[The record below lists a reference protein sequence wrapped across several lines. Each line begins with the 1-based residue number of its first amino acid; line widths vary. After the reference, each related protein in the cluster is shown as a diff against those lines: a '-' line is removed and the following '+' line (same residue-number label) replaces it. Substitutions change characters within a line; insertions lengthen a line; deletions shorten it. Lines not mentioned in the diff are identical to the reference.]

1 MKGVYNMAI
10 FDNFPYTNFHE
21 LNADWIIGVV
31 KNVDQSQKDIDS
43 KIQAETDRATAK
55 ENEIDTKLNTFT
67 QQQLQENTAINER
80 IVAETARAQNQEEIL
95 LKRIGT
101 EQSRATA
108 AETANADAITEETNQ
123 RIAQDSA
130 LQKTIGANTSKIN
143 ITNTHLNT
151 LFCGLDV
158 VNIDVTDVDY
168 IKMQAGKTVKLNVA
182 SLPNTSCFI
191 KAPTE
196 EVTEI
201 KEARLII
208 DFYNSEI
215 TGKSFGISGFTRKCF
230 STDVYK
236 QASNTY
242 AIYNARYIPGEGW
255 VLYRI
260 DSMYHV

>member
-1 MKGVYNMAI
+1 MAI

-31 KNVDQSQKDIDS
+31 KNVDKSQQDIDQ

-55 ENEIDTKLNTFT
+55 ENEIETKVNTLTQRQTQDTLS
-67 QQQLQENTAINER
+67 LNER
-80 IVAETARAQNQEEIL
+80 ITAETARAQNEEEKL

-123 RIAQDSA
+123 RTMQDGV
-130 LQKTIGANTSKIN
+130 LQRLIGQNTSKIN
-143 ITNTHLNT
+143 IINTHLDT
-151 LFCGLDV
+151 LFCGLGV
-158 VNIDVTDVDY
+158 ENIDVTDVDY
-168 IKMQAGKTVKLNVA
+168 IKMKAGKTVKLNVA
-182 SLPNTSCFI
+182 SLPSAQPYI
-191 KAPTE
+191 IAPTE

-201 KEARLII
+201 TEARLII
-208 DFYNSEI
+208 DLYNS
-215 TGKSFGISGFTRKCF
+215 GKDGVSFGIDGFTRKIF
-230 STDVYK
+230 SGANYSQSK
-236 QASNTY
+236 NTY

>member
-1 MKGVYNMAI
+1 MAI

-55 ENEIDTKLNTFT
+55 ENEIDTKLNHFT

-80 IVAETARAQNQEEIL
+80 IVSETARAQNEEEKL

-123 RIAQDSA
+123 RIVQDSA
-130 LQKTIGANTSKIN
+130 LQKTIGANGSKIN
-143 ITNTHLNT
+143 IVNTHLDT

-182 SLPNTSCFI
+182 SLPSVQAYI

-208 DFYNSEI
+208 DLYNS
-215 TGKSFGISGFTRKCF
+215 GKDNGVRFGIEGFTRTSVKGANY
-230 STDVYK
+230 T
-236 QASNTY
+236 QPNNTY
-242 AIYNARYIPGEGW
+242 VIYNARYIPGEGW

>member
-1 MKGVYNMAI
+1 MAI

-55 ENEIDTKLNTFT
+55 ENEIETKVNTLT
-67 QQQLQENTAINER
+67 QRQSQDNLAVNER
-80 IVAETARAQNQEEIL
+80 ITAETARAQNEEEKL
-95 LKRIGT
+95 LKRIGS

-123 RIAQDSA
+123 RTMQDGVLQRLIGQNKSAITIA
-130 LQKTIGANTSKIN
+130 
-143 ITNTHLNT
+143 NTHLDT

-182 SLPNTSCFI
+182 SLTNVSPFI

-201 KEARLII
+201 TEARLII
-208 DFYNSEI
+208 DLYNS
-215 TGKSFGISGFTRKCF
+215 GKDGVQFGIEGFTRKIF
-230 STDVYK
+230 TNANYTQSK
-236 QASNTY
+236 NTY

>member
-1 MKGVYNMAI
+1 MAI

-55 ENEIDTKLNTFT
+55 ENEIETNLNHFT

-80 IVAETARAQNQEEIL
+80 IVAETTRAQSVEEM
-95 LKRIGT
+95 LKKQIASEKT
-101 EQSRATA
+101 RAEA
-108 AETANADAITEETNQ
+108 AETTNADAITEETNQ
-123 RIAQDSA
+123 RTMQDGV
-130 LQKTIGANTSKIN
+130 LQRAIGQNTSKIN
-143 ITNTHLNT
+143 IINTHLDT

-182 SLPNTSCFI
+182 SLPNVLCLI

-208 DFYNSEI
+208 DLYNS
-215 TGKSFGISGFTRKCF
+215 GKDGVQFGIEGFTRKIF
-230 STDVYK
+230 TGANYSQSK
-236 QASNTY
+236 NTY

>member
-1 MKGVYNMAI
+1 MAI

-31 KNVDQSQKDIDS
+31 KNVDQSQKDIDG

-55 ENEIDTKLNTFT
+55 ENEIETNLNHFT

-80 IVAETARAQNQEEIL
+80 IVAETTRAQSFEEM
-95 LKRIGT
+95 LKKQIAAEKG
-101 EQSRATA
+101 RAEA

-123 RIAQDSA
+123 RIMQDGT
-130 LQKTIGANTSKIN
+130 LQRLIGQNTSKIN
-143 ITNTHLNT
+143 IANTHLDT
-151 LFCGLDV
+151 LFCGLGV
-158 VNIDVTDVDY
+158 ENIDVTDVDY
-168 IKMQAGKTVKLNVA
+168 IKMRAGKTVKLNVA
-182 SLPNTSCFI
+182 SLPSSQPYI
-191 KAPTE
+191 IAPTE

-208 DFYNSEI
+208 DLYNS
-215 TGKSFGISGFTRKCF
+215 GKDNGVKFGMDGFTRTSVKGANY
-230 STDVYK
+230 T
-236 QASNTY
+236 QTNNTY

>member
-1 MKGVYNMAI
+1 MAI

-55 ENEIDTKLNTFT
+55 ENEIETNLNHFT

-80 IVAETARAQNQEEIL
+80 IVAETARAQNEEEKL

-108 AETANADAITEETNQ
+108 AETANADAITEETNNRIMQDGVLQ
-123 RIAQDSA
+123 RA
-130 LQKTIGANTSKIN
+130 IGQNTSKIN
-143 ITNTHLNT
+143 IINTHLDT

-182 SLPNTSCFI
+182 SLPNSQTFI

-208 DFYNSEI
+208 DLYNS
-215 TGKSFGISGFTRKCF
+215 GKESAQFHVEGFTRTSLRSAIYTQSK
-230 STDVYK
+230 D
-236 QASNTY
+236 TY

-260 DSMYHV
+260 DSLYHV

>member
-1 MKGVYNMAI
+1 MAI

-55 ENEIDTKLNTFT
+55 ENEIETNLNHFT

-80 IVAETARAQNQEEIL
+80 IVAETARAQNEEEKL
-95 LKRIGT
+95 LKRIGS

-123 RIAQDSA
+123 RTMQDGV
-130 LQKTIGANTSKIN
+130 LQRAIGQNTSKIN
-143 ITNTHLNT
+143 IANTHLDT
-151 LFCGLDV
+151 LFCGLGV

-168 IKMQAGKTVKLNVA
+168 IKMRAGKTVKLNVA
-182 SLPNTSCFI
+182 SLPNTQTFI

-208 DFYNSEI
+208 DLYNSGN
-215 TGKSFGISGFTRKCF
+215 TNVALGIEGFTRKTF
-230 STDVYK
+230 AGASYTQKTD
-236 QASNTY
+236 Y

-260 DSMYHV
+260 DSLSHV

>member
-1 MKGVYNMAI
+1 MAI

-55 ENEIDTKLNTFT
+55 ENEIDTKVNTLAQRQT
-67 QQQLQENTAINER
+67 ENNSSLNER
-80 IVAETARAQNQEEIL
+80 ITAETARAQSQEDML
-95 LKRIGT
+95 LKRIGS

-123 RIAQDSA
+123 RTMQDSA
-130 LQKTIGANTSKIN
+130 LQKTIGANASKIN
-143 ITNTHLNT
+143 IVNTHLDT

-182 SLPNTSCFI
+182 SLPTTQTFI

-196 EVTEI
+196 NVTEI

-208 DFYNSEI
+208 DLYNS
-215 TGKSFGISGFTRKCF
+215 GKDGVQFGIEGFTRKIF
-230 STDVYK
+230 TGANYS
-236 QASNTY
+236 QAKNTY

>member
-1 MKGVYNMAI
+1 MAI

-31 KNVDQSQKDIDS
+31 KNVDQSQKDVDS

-55 ENEIDTKLNTFT
+55 ENEIETNLNHIT

-80 IVAETARAQNQEEIL
+80 IVAETARAQNEEDIL

-123 RIAQDSA
+123 RTMQDGV
-130 LQKTIGANTSKIN
+130 LQRLIGQNTSKIN
-143 ITNTHLNT
+143 IANTHLDT

-158 VNIDVTDVDY
+158 VNIDVTDVDLV
-168 IKMQAGKTVKLNVA
+168 KMQAGKTVKLNVS
-182 SLPNTSCFI
+182 SLPNTQTFI

-208 DFYNSEI
+208 DLYNS
-215 TGKSFGISGFTRKCF
+215 GKTNGVQFGIEGFTRTSFKGQNY
-230 STDVYK
+230 T
-236 QASNTY
+236 QTNNMY
-242 AIYNARYIPGEGW
+242 AVYNARYIPGEGW

>member
-1 MKGVYNMAI
+1 MAI

-55 ENEIDTKLNTFT
+55 ENEIETNLNYFT
-67 QQQLQENTAINER
+67 QHQIQENTAINER
-80 IVAETARAQNQEEIL
+80 IVAETVRAQSEEDKL

-123 RIAQDSA
+123 RTMQDGA
-130 LQKTIGANTSKIN
+130 LQKLIGLNKSEITILD
-143 ITNTHLNT
+143 THLDT

-168 IKMQAGKTVKLNVA
+168 IKMRAGKTVKLNVS
-182 SLPNTSCFI
+182 SLPSVTPII

-201 KEARLII
+201 TEARLII
-208 DFYNSEI
+208 DLYNSVD
-215 TGKSFGISGFTRKCF
+215 GKSFGIEGFTRKIF
-230 STDVYK
+230 TSANYSQSK
-236 QASNTY
+236 NTY
-242 AIYNARYIPGEGW
+242 AIYNARYIPSEGW

-260 DSMYHV
+260 DSLYHV

>member
-1 MKGVYNMAI
+1 MAI

-55 ENEIDTKLNTFT
+55 ENEIETKVNTLT
-67 QQQLQENTAINER
+67 QRQSQDNLAVNER
-80 IVAETARAQNQEEIL
+80 INTETTRAQSVEEM
-95 LKRIGT
+95 LKKQIAAEKG
-101 EQSRATA
+101 RAEA

-123 RIAQDSA
+123 RTMQDGV
-130 LQKTIGANTSKIN
+130 LQRAIGQNTSKIN
-143 ITNTHLNT
+143 IVNTHLDT
-151 LFCGLDV
+151 LFCGTDV
-158 VNIDVTDVDY
+158 ININVTDVDY
-168 IKMQAGKTVKLNVA
+168 IKMQAGKTVKLNVS
-182 SLPNTSCFI
+182 SLPTTQTFI

-208 DFYNSEI
+208 DLYNS
-215 TGKSFGISGFTRKCF
+215 GKDGVQFGIEGFTRKSF
-230 STDVYK
+230 SGTNYSQGK
-236 QASNTY
+236 NTY

>member
-1 MKGVYNMAI
+1 MAI

-55 ENEIDTKLNTFT
+55 ENEIETKVNTLT
-67 QQQLQENTAINER
+67 QRQSQDNLAVNER
-80 IVAETARAQNQEEIL
+80 ITAETARAQNEEDIL

-108 AETANADAITEETNQ
+108 AETTNADAITEETNQ
-123 RIAQDSA
+123 RTMQDGV
-130 LQKTIGANTSKIN
+130 LQRLIGQNTSKIN
-143 ITNTHLNT
+143 IANTHLDT
-151 LFCGLDV
+151 LFCGLGV
-158 VNIDVTDVDY
+158 ENVDVTDVDY
-168 IKMQAGKTVKLNVA
+168 IKMKAGKTVKLNVA
-182 SLPNTSCFI
+182 SLPNTLAFI

-208 DFYNSEI
+208 DLYNS
-215 TGKSFGISGFTRKCF
+215 GKDGVQFGIEGFTRKSF
-230 STDVYK
+230 TGANYS
-236 QASNTY
+236 QAKNTY
-242 AIYNARYIPGEGW
+242 AIYSARYIPGEGW

>member
-1 MKGVYNMAI
+1 MAI

-43 KIQAETDRATAK
+43 KIQAETNRATAK
-55 ENEIDTKLNTFT
+55 ENEIDTKVNNLTQTQTQDTLN
-67 QQQLQENTAINER
+67 LNER
-80 IVAETARAQNQEEIL
+80 INSETVRAQSQEENL

-130 LQKTIGANTSKIN
+130 LQKTIGANASKIN
-143 ITNTHLNT
+143 IVNTHLDT

-182 SLPNTSCFI
+182 SLPTTQTFI

-196 EVTEI
+196 NVTEI

-208 DFYNSEI
+208 DLYNS
-215 TGKSFGISGFTRKCF
+215 GKDGVQFGIEGFTRKIF
-230 STDVYK
+230 TGANYSQGK
-236 QASNTY
+236 NTY

>member
-1 MKGVYNMAI
+1 MAI

-21 LNADWIIGVV
+21 LNADWINRVV

-43 KIQAETDRATAK
+43 KIQAETDRATTK
-55 ENEIDTKLNTFT
+55 ENEIDTKVNNLTRL
-67 QQQLQENTAINER
+67 QSQENTAVNER
-80 IVAETARAQNQEEIL
+80 INSETVRAQSQEEML
-95 LKRIGT
+95 LKRIGS

-123 RIAQDSA
+123 RIMQDSA

-143 ITNTHLNT
+143 IINTHLDT

-168 IKMQAGKTVKLNVA
+168 IKMQAGKTVKLNVS
-182 SLPNTSCFI
+182 SLPNTQPII

-196 EVTEI
+196 EVAEI

-208 DFYNSEI
+208 DLYNS
-215 TGKSFGISGFTRKCF
+215 GKDGVQFGIEGFTRKSF
-230 STDVYK
+230 TGANYSQSK
-236 QASNTY
+236 NTY

-260 DSMYHV
+260 DLMYHV

>member
-1 MKGVYNMAI
+1 MAI

-55 ENEIDTKLNTFT
+55 ENKIETNLNYFT

-80 IVAETARAQNQEEIL
+80 IVAETARAQNIEEML
-95 LKRIGT
+95 LKRINS

-108 AETANADAITEETNQ
+108 AETANAEAITEETNQ
-123 RIAQDSA
+123 RIMQDGV
-130 LQKTIGANTSKIN
+130 LQKDIGLNTSKIN
-143 ITNTHLNT
+143 IINTHLDT
-151 LFCGLDV
+151 LFCGLGV

-168 IKMQAGKTVKLNVA
+168 IKMKAGKTVKLNVS
-182 SLPNTSCFI
+182 SLTNVSPII

-201 KEARLII
+201 TEARLII
-208 DFYNSEI
+208 DLYNS
-215 TGKSFGISGFTRKCF
+215 GKDGVQFGIEGFTRKSF
-230 STDVYK
+230 SGANYTQSK
-236 QASNTY
+236 NTY
-242 AIYNARYIPGEGW
+242 AIYNARYIPSEGW

-260 DSMYHV
+260 DYMYHV

>member
-1 MKGVYNMAI
+1 MAI

-55 ENEIDTKLNTFT
+55 ENEIETKVNTLT
-67 QQQLQENTAINER
+67 QRQSQDNLAVNER
-80 IVAETARAQNQEEIL
+80 ITAETARAQSEEDKL

-123 RIAQDSA
+123 RIMQDSA

-143 ITNTHLNT
+143 IINTHLDT

-158 VNIDVTDVDY
+158 VNIDVTDVDH
-168 IKMQAGKTVKLNVA
+168 IKMKAGKTVKLNVS
-182 SLPNTSCFI
+182 SLPSAQPYI
-191 KAPTE
+191 IAPTE
-196 EVTEI
+196 NVTEI
-201 KEARLII
+201 TEARLII
-208 DFYNSEI
+208 DLYNS
-215 TGKSFGISGFTRKCF
+215 GKDGVQFRFDGFTRTSLK
-230 STDVYK
+230 SQIYT
-236 QASNTY
+236 QAIDTY
-242 AIYNARYIPGEGW
+242 AVYNARYIPGEGW

-260 DSMYHV
+260 DTLYHV

>member
-1 MKGVYNMAI
+1 MAI

-55 ENEIDTKLNTFT
+55 ENEIETNLNYFT
-67 QQQLQENTAINER
+67 QHQIQENTAINER
-80 IVAETARAQNQEEIL
+80 IVAETVRAQSEEDKL

-123 RIAQDSA
+123 RTMQDGA
-130 LQKTIGANTSKIN
+130 LQKLIGLNKSEITILD
-143 ITNTHLNT
+143 THLDT

-168 IKMQAGKTVKLNVA
+168 IKMRAGKTVKLNVS
-182 SLPNTSCFI
+182 SLPNSQTFI

-208 DFYNSEI
+208 DLYNS
-215 TGKSFGISGFTRKCF
+215 GVDAKSFGIEGFTRKIF
-230 STDVYK
+230 TGVNYS
-236 QASNTY
+236 QAKNTY

-260 DSMYHV
+260 DSLYHV

>member
-1 MKGVYNMAI
+1 MAI

-55 ENEIDTKLNTFT
+55 ENEIETNLNRFT

-80 IVAETARAQNQEEIL
+80 IVAETTRAQSVEEM
-95 LKRIGT
+95 LKKQIAA
-101 EQSRATA
+101 EKNRATA

-123 RIAQDSA
+123 RTMQDGT
-130 LQKTIGANTSKIN
+130 LQRLIGQNTSKIN
-143 ITNTHLNT
+143 IANTHIDT
-151 LFCGLDV
+151 LFCGTDV
-158 VNIDVTDVDY
+158 INIDVTDVDY

-182 SLPNTSCFI
+182 SLPTTQTFI

-208 DFYNSEI
+208 DLYNS
-215 TGKSFGISGFTRKCF
+215 GKDGVQFGIEGFTRKIF
-230 STDVYK
+230 TGANYSQSK
-236 QASNTY
+236 NTY

>member
-1 MKGVYNMAI
+1 MAI

-55 ENEIDTKLNTFT
+55 ENEIETKVNNLT
-67 QQQLQENTAINER
+67 QLQSQENTAVNER
-80 IVAETARAQNQEEIL
+80 INSETVRAQSQEDML
-95 LKRIGT
+95 LKRIGS

-123 RIAQDSA
+123 RIMQDSA
-130 LQKTIGANTSKIN
+130 LQKTIGANGSKIN
-143 ITNTHLNT
+143 ITNTHLDT

-168 IKMQAGKTVKLNVA
+168 IKMQAGKTVKLNVS
-182 SLPNTSCFI
+182 SLPNTQPII

-208 DFYNSEI
+208 DLYNS
-215 TGKSFGISGFTRKCF
+215 GKDGAQFGIEGFTRKSF
-230 STDVYK
+230 TGANYSQSK
-236 QASNTY
+236 NTY

>member
-1 MKGVYNMAI
+1 MAI

-55 ENEIDTKLNTFT
+55 ENEIETNLNHFT
-67 QQQLQENTAINER
+67 QQQIQENTSINER
-80 IVAETARAQNQEEIL
+80 IVSETARAQNEEEKL

-108 AETANADAITEETNQ
+108 AETANAEAITEETNQ
-123 RIAQDSA
+123 RIMQDGV
-130 LQKTIGANTSKIN
+130 LQRAIGQNTSKIN
-143 ITNTHLNT
+143 IINTHLDT

-158 VNIDVTDVDY
+158 VNINVTDVDY
-168 IKMQAGKTVKLNVA
+168 IKMQAGKTVKLNV
-182 SLPNTSCFI
+182 STLPSAQPYI
-191 KAPTE
+191 IAPTE
-196 EVTEI
+196 NVTEI
-201 KEARLII
+201 TEARLII
-208 DFYNSEI
+208 DLYNS
-215 TGKSFGISGFTRKCF
+215 GKDGVQFGIDGFTRKIF
-230 STDVYK
+230 TGANYSQSK
-236 QASNTY
+236 NRY

-260 DSMYHV
+260 DTMYHV

>member
-1 MKGVYNMAI
+1 MAI

-55 ENEIDTKLNTFT
+55 ENEIETKVNNFT
-67 QQQLQENTAINER
+67 RLQTQENAAINER
-80 IVAETARAQNQEEIL
+80 IVSETARAQNEEDKL

-123 RIAQDSA
+123 RIMQDGV
-130 LQKTIGANTSKIN
+130 LQKLIGQNKSN
-143 ITNTHLNT
+143 ITIANTHLDT
-151 LFCGLDV
+151 LFCGLGV

-182 SLPNTSCFI
+182 SLPSAQPHI
-191 KAPTE
+191 IAPTE
-196 EVTEI
+196 NVTEI

-208 DFYNSEI
+208 DLYNS
-215 TGKSFGISGFTRKCF
+215 GKDGVQFGIDGFTRKTF
-230 STDVYK
+230 TGQSYT
-236 QASNTY
+236 QAKNTY
-242 AIYNARYIPGEGW
+242 AIYNARYIPDEGW

-260 DSMYHV
+260 DVMYHV

>member
-1 MKGVYNMAI
+1 MAI

-31 KNVDQSQKDIDS
+31 KNVDKSQQDIDQ

-55 ENEIDTKLNTFT
+55 ENEIETKVNNLT
-67 QQQLQENTAINER
+67 QLQSQENTAVNER
-80 IVAETARAQNQEEIL
+80 ITAETARAQNEEEKL

-123 RIAQDSA
+123 RIMQDSA

-143 ITNTHLNT
+143 IVNTHLDT
-151 LFCGLDV
+151 LFCGLGV
-158 VNIDVTDVDY
+158 ENIDVTDVDY
-168 IKMQAGKTVKLNVA
+168 IKMKAGKTVKLNVS
-182 SLPNTSCFI
+182 SLPSVQPII

-201 KEARLII
+201 TEARLII

-215 TGKSFGISGFTRKCF
+215 TGKSFGIEGFTRKFF
-230 STDVYK
+230 STDIYK
-236 QASNTY
+236 QTSNTY

-260 DSMYHV
+260 DVMYHV

>member
-1 MKGVYNMAI
+1 MAI

-55 ENEIDTKLNTFT
+55 ENEIETNLNHFT
-67 QQQLQENTAINER
+67 QQQLQENTAVNER
-80 IVAETARAQNQEEIL
+80 ITAETTRAQSEEEKI
-95 LKRIGT
+95 KKQIAA
-101 EQSRATA
+101 EKNRATA

-123 RIAQDSA
+123 RIMQDGT
-130 LQKTIGANTSKIN
+130 LQRLIGQNTSKIN
-143 ITNTHLNT
+143 IINTHLDT
-151 LFCGLDV
+151 LFCGLGV
-158 VNIDVTDVDY
+158 ENIDVTDVDY
-168 IKMQAGKTVKLNVA
+168 IKMKAGKTVKLNVA
-182 SLPNTSCFI
+182 SLPSVLPII

-208 DFYNSEI
+208 DLYNSGI
-215 TGKSFGISGFTRKCF
+215 DGKSFGIEGFTRKSF
-230 STDVYK
+230 SGQNYSQPK
-236 QASNTY
+236 QTY

-260 DSMYHV
+260 DSLYHV

>member
-1 MKGVYNMAI
+1 MAI

-55 ENEIDTKLNTFT
+55 ENEIDTKVNNLT
-67 QQQLQENTAINER
+67 QLQSQENTAVNER
-80 IVAETARAQNQEEIL
+80 INSETVRAQSQEEML
-95 LKRIGT
+95 LKRIGS

-123 RIAQDSA
+123 RIMQDSA
-130 LQKTIGANTSKIN
+130 LQKTIGANGSKIN
-143 ITNTHLNT
+143 IVNTHLDT

-182 SLPNTSCFI
+182 SLPTTQTFI

-196 EVTEI
+196 NVTEI

-208 DFYNSEI
+208 DLYNS
-215 TGKSFGISGFTRKCF
+215 GKDGVQFGIEGFTRKIFTGANC
-230 STDVYK
+230 SQTK
-236 QASNTY
+236 NTY

-260 DSMYHV
+260 DYLYPV